1 MDLFAMVRAHDMET
15 ARGAA
20 GIAIGHASEGRRK
33 VLAALLAAGP
43 DGLTDHESAAA
54 TGLIQTSSGKRRLE
68 LERDGL
74 VRRVIWLMPDADD
87 DKVLHVP
94 ATRLSPSGSPAA
106 VWELTPEGI
115 ETAHEWGLA

>member
-1 MDLFAMVRAHDMET
+1 MDLFAMARTGDMET

-20 GIAIGHASEGRRK
+20 VIAIGHASEGRRK
-33 VLAALLAAGP
+33 VLAALLTAGQ

-74 VRRVIWLMPDADD
+74 VRRAIWLVPDADD
-87 DKVLHVP
+87 DKLLHVP
-94 ATRLSPSGSPAA
+94 ATRLSPSGVPCAVWCISPAGVEQA
-106 VWELTPEGI
+106 R
-115 ETAHEWGLA
+115 EWGLG